1 MLFNIKEWATA
12 QIETTSFEL
21 FLNRNEIQCCQTLF
35 QNSDYKYML
44 FEWFFFGG
52 KIKYLDFLDL
62 MFKKDLGTIM
72 NLWQHVF
79 SKCTTP

>member
-1 MLFNIKEWATA
+1 MKSSVAKHCFKI
-12 QIETTSFEL
+12 QIINT
-21 FLNRNEIQCCQTLF
+21 CCV
-35 QNSDYKYML
+35 ND
-44 FEWFFFGG
+44 FFGGG

-79 SKCTTP
+79 SKCTTPWTK